1 MWNSRAIGLL
11 TIVVAWGALQ
21 QIRPAA
27 AQGHIAE
34 PTIEVAQLPPSAR
47 RPRLDRPRAT
57 PRVPLFVPQLL
68 RPDRARPHVPPR
80 RPEARRPRQP
90 PVRTD
95 RVRRPRIE
103 CIGGNTTRRGCVCP
117 RGTAQRST
125 RPHRYVCVP
134 VVVTPPHST
143 PPRVVAPHAPRV
155 PPLMPPALRR
165 PPVQQPPRIAAVTE
179 VQELADEVLATF
191 PATTV
196 PTADAAL
203 AQRLGLQLIESAT
216 LSIIGQRIVRLR
228 IPDGRSP
235 AAVVAAILA
244 DAQAVTAQP
253 NYIYRQQQAG
263 EASPIPQYALTKV
276 AIDAAHRSATGRGVT
291 VAVIDSGVDP
301 RHPDLEGAVL
311 RVHDLFD
318 GAGATE
324 LAHGTAITGI
334 IVARGQ
340 TRGVAPATDVLS
352 VRAFQSDP
360 SERSLR
366 SSSFVIL
373 KAIDWSVNNGARV
386 LNLSF
391 AGARDPLFE
400 KAVAAI
406 AARRII
412 MVAAAGNG
420 GRKAKPAYPGAYPD
434 VIAVTATDARD
445 RRYEHANVGGYVA
458 LAAPGVEVLVPNGT
472 GGYDLVSGTSF
483 AAAYI
488 SGIAA
493 LLLELEPSL
502 EPEALL
508 RLLQE
513 AAVDLGAPGID
524 PEFGAGLANAAAALT
539 ALRK

>member
-1 MWNSRAIGLL
+1 
-11 TIVVAWGALQ
+11 
-21 QIRPAA
+21 
-27 AQGHIAE
+27 
-34 PTIEVAQLPPSAR
+34 
-47 RPRLDRPRAT
+47 
-57 PRVPLFVPQLL
+57 VP
-68 RPDRARPHVPPR
+68 
-80 RPEARRPRQP
+80 
-90 PVRTD
+90 
-95 RVRRPRIE
+95 
-103 CIGGNTTRRGCVCP
+103 
-117 RGTAQRST
+117 
-125 RPHRYVCVP
+125 
-134 VVVTPPHST
+134 
-143 PPRVVAPHAPRV
+143 
-155 PPLMPPALRR
+155 
-165 PPVQQPPRIAAVTE
+165 QPPRIAVATE
-179 VQELADEVLATF
+179 AQELPDEVLATF
-191 PATTV
+191 PTTTP

-203 AQRLGLQLIESAT
+203 SQRLGLQLIESTT
-216 LSIIGQRIVRLR
+216 LTLVAQRIVRLR

-244 DAQAVTAQP
+244 DAQAATAQP

-263 EASPIPQYALTKV
+263 EASPVPQYALTKI
-276 AIDAAHRSATGRGVT
+276 AIDGAHKSATGRGVT

-301 RHPDLEGAVL
+301 RHPDLEGAAL

-318 GAGATE
+318 GAGATD

-340 TRGVAPATDVLS
+340 TRGVAPATGVLS
-352 VRAFQSDP
+352 VRAFQGNP

-373 KAIDWSVNNGARV
+373 KAMDWSVSNGARV

-391 AGARDPLFE
+391 AGARDPLLE
-400 KAVAAI
+400 KVVAAI

-420 GRKAKPAYPGAYPD
+420 GRKAKPAYPAAYPD

-445 RRYEHANVGGYVA
+445 RLYEHANVGGYVA
-458 LAAPGVEVLVPNGT
+458 LSAPGVEVLVPNGS

-502 EPEALL
+502 EPENLL

-513 AAVDLGAPGID
+513 AAIDLGAPGID

-539 ALRK
+539 SLRK